1 MMIELRRERSASN
14 VWFLLLIAFFIILWI
29 SGGASKS
36 TVIGQAAVRGA
47 AVAPLVAAF
56 LFAKRPDHQ
65 RLPGK
70 PVLMLLLATIALVIF
85 QLTPV
90 PAGLWSM
97 LPGRSD
103 LAAALPGTPISRP
116 FTMVP
121 GATANAAAS
130 LLVPLT
136 TLILIILA
144 GPKVRFRCAT
154 LLLALIAVSM
164 LLGALKFSGIYIEN
178 PLINDSRLDVAGN
191 FANRNHFALILA
203 LGCLIAPVWAFL
215 PGRPERGRGAITL
228 ILIPLFMLIAL
239 ASGSRAGLFLCCL
252 GLGLGVFLA
261 RRPLRSI
268 MRAKP
273 SWMLPTLIAVGVS
286 AIAALGLASVVFGRA
301 VAVNRALDMNAVGDL
316 RIRALPTVISMIK
329 SYFPAGAGFGS
340 FDTVFRIHEPFALL
354 KPTYF
359 NHAHNDFLEIVLD
372 GGLPG
377 LVLLIAG
384 LGWWIWASVRV
395 WRKQTSPNTLLAR
408 LGSAMLLLIFLAS
421 IVDYPAR
428 TPIVMAI
435 MVMAALWL
443 EADTATPG
451 RPALPTG
458 RRHI

>member
-1 MMIELRRERSASN
+1 
-14 VWFLLLIAFFIILWI
+14 
-29 SGGASKS
+29 
-36 TVIGQAAVRGA
+36 
-47 AVAPLVAAF
+47 
-56 LFAKRPDHQ
+56 
-65 RLPGK
+65 
-70 PVLMLLLATIALVIF
+70 
-85 QLTPV
+85 
-90 PAGLWSM
+90 
-97 LPGRSD
+97 
-103 LAAALPGTPISRP
+103 
-116 FTMVP
+116 
-121 GATANAAAS
+121 
-130 LLVPLT
+130 
-136 TLILIILA
+136 
-144 GPKVRFRCAT
+144 
-154 LLLALIAVSM
+154 
-164 LLGALKFSGIYIEN
+164 
-178 PLINDSRLDVAGN
+178 
-191 FANRNHFALILA
+191 
-203 LGCLIAPVWAFL
+203 
-215 PGRPERGRGAITL
+215 
-228 ILIPLFMLIAL
+228 MLIAL